1 MLMLLCYVFLEKFCF
16 LIAKLLTVSVQIWY
30 NQLSNYILTSKNP
43 VINIIKIKE
52 ELE

>member
-1 MLMLLCYVFLEKFCF
+1 MLLCYVFLEQFCF